1 MWYTYTMEYD
11 SGIKNE
17 IKPFAT
23 TWMDLEIITPRK
35 KVRQRKKNVICDYLY
50 LESKICH
57 K

>member
-1 MWYTYTMEYD
+1 MEYD